1 MRAALFA
8 SFLWG
13 YKKSIIFAVSVE
25 RGTWNVN
32 VNVNVDRERGTWNV
46 ERERGTWN
54 VDRERERGSWIVD
67 RGT

>member
-13 YKKSIIFAVSVE
+13 YKKSIIFAVSMDRGTWNVGRERGTWNVE

-32 VNVNVDRERGTWNV
+32 VNVDR
-46 ERERGTWN
+46 
-54 VDRERERGSWIVD
+54 DRDGERGS
-67 RGT
+67 